1 MSSARGGNSSARGG
15 NKRAPTPPAAAPATA
30 KDKAKATKSKE
41 KRPRASSVGRR
52 ASNKSGSAAAAKLEP
67 STAVGAATIL
77 QRRWR
82 AVLAQRKARE
92 ELHLLRQFDLLMA
105 EVRLEC
111 LQQRAARLAAEAR
124 AESALKLQC
133 ATRRRLARRALHG
146 AAATRLQCAARQKLA
161 RKAAHDAYWSYA
173 FGLLNQDSA
182 ERLQR
187 WWRAVLARRRAQVD
201 LALLRDWDAL
211 QVGVRAA
218 CEARAAA
225 ARRLQRAAR
234 SHSVAQWLGAMCR
247 GADRDAAPSGFSEEG
262 LGSADNPF
270 SDDFSG
276 MHEHRRRVEAAHGR
290 ATPGGT
296 KRLRT
301 YGKISLGAM
310 AHALPGQLATLFN
323 TLRFVDAVNALIE
336 RRVVEVTEGST
347 VGGVGVY
354 DCVQYEDLMAWGD
367 KALQARFGGCTQY
380 LKAAKRFGFLHY
392 RGEMLHEG
400 TSKRAVLQ
408 SYSLGMDRRA
418 LLTAALEQPQRVVPA
433 LYDAQGG
440 NRRSLDTAKAKLAQ
454 LILSEGSPFR
464 QPLVDFL
471 RGSFE
476 QELRECTFLL
486 DDEFWPD
493 SGGEGGSSEDEEDK
507 SLKAVADAAAVAR
520 VRDAHDYFDVLGLP
534 RDCSR
539 SDVKRAFIKLSKEV
553 HPDKNGAKGANEAF
567 DRLNTAKQT
576 LGDDEVRAAYASAN
590 PPKAAA
596 AREWARSMDAA
607 TGKAMW
613 RQG

>member
-1 MSSARGGNSSARGG
+1 MHLIPRDWATTVCFRNVTSFHFVLDFPTKRPLGPSIQMRRASRAALTPLRTGAPPPNATAAASHNNSRANSRASSPANSARRATGGTPRVSSARGGNSSARGG

-30 KDKAKATKSKE
+30 KDKAKGTKSKE

-92 ELHLLRQFDLLMA
+92 ELHLLRQFNLLMA

-173 FGLLNQDSA
+173 FGLLNEDGA

-247 GADRDAAPSGFSEEG
+247 GADRDAAPSGFSVREADSNPRPLALLEPGSLCPLSLQSAEG
-262 LGSADNPF
+262 RTFESRPG
-270 SDDFSG
+270 
-276 MHEHRRRVEAAHGR
+276 RRRDWGTRTIPFPTTSLACTSIGGAWRRRTAA
-290 ATPGGT
+290 
-296 KRLRT
+296 
-301 YGKISLGAM
+301 
-310 AHALPGQLATLFN
+310 
-323 TLRFVDAVNALIE
+323 
-336 RRVVEVTEGST
+336 RR
-347 VGGVGVY
+347 
-354 DCVQYEDLMAWGD
+354 
-367 KALQARFGGCTQY
+367 
-380 LKAAKRFGFLHY
+380 
-392 RGEMLHEG
+392 
-400 TSKRAVLQ
+400 RAVP
-408 SYSLGMDRRA
+408 SGCAR
-418 LLTAALEQPQRVVPA
+418 TAR
-433 LYDAQGG
+433 
-440 NRRSLDTAKAKLAQ
+440 
-454 LILSEGSPFR
+454 
-464 QPLVDFL
+464 
-471 RGSFE
+471 
-476 QELRECTFLL
+476 
-486 DDEFWPD
+486 
-493 SGGEGGSSEDEEDK
+493 
-507 SLKAVADAAAVAR
+507 
-520 VRDAHDYFDVLGLP
+520 
-534 RDCSR
+534 SR
-539 SDVKRAFIKLSKEV
+539 SELW
-553 HPDKNGAKGANEAF
+553 H
-567 DRLNTAKQT
+567 T
-576 LGDDEVRAAYASAN
+576 LCRDSWRRCSTPCVRA
-590 PPKAAA
+590 PPAPWTPPCSPPMDPPCPPSCPLLPSLPSLLSPLCPHRGYMQPAACYIICTT
-596 AREWARSMDAA
+596 ARCC
-607 TGKAMW
+607 
-613 RQG
+613 